1 MYKKRRVLLC
11 CERLLIVDEIASKDP
26 VYTRHL
32 HARMRLPGV
41 VLSGGAGDVVS
52 AKAVGYCM
60 QISST
65 HTGSDIVFGH
75 L

>member
-41 VLSGGAGDVVS
+41 VLSGGAEAVVS
-52 AKAVGYCM
+52 AKTVRYYIYQA
-60 QISST
+60 
-65 HTGSDIVFGH
+65 HTGSNFVFGY